1 MDNFVYFWNG
11 KIVIRLQFAIWWQIN
26 LQTTVSFGYPIL
38 KVDIAIFHLSHF
50 PIISLIQSKAF
61 AIRKTMA
68 KIDQCVTIVAARRR
82 CWRRELSSTAIL
94 GRELARV
101 GEQLG

>member
-1 MDNFVYFWNG
+1 
-11 KIVIRLQFAIWWQIN
+11 
-26 LQTTVSFGYPIL
+26 
-38 KVDIAIFHLSHF
+38 
-50 PIISLIQSKAF
+50 
-61 AIRKTMA
+61 MA

-101 GEQLG
+101 GEQLDRMKKIDFTVAEKTVNTPST